1 MEWSKLYSD
10 YYEDGAVVDAGED
23 GEVLFLRA
31 IAWSSGKDL
40 VGFIPTWQLERFGL
54 KNVRR
59 RAAKLVA
66 EHLWTVVDGG
76 WQITNY
82 EKLQA
87 ETTSAEKRRKADRA
101 RKQARRS
108 AEMSAEKSARM
119 SADIPHAPSRLSPV
133 VVNGRDEKRET
144 RDESPWTSEIPKP
157 RTTVTREVDLA
168 LESK

>member
-1 MEWSKLYSD
+1 MEWSKIYSD
-10 YYEDGAVVDAGED
+10 YYEDGAVVAVGED
-23 GEVLFLRA
+23 SEVLFLRS

-40 VGFIPTWQLERFGL
+40 SGFVPQWQLERFGL

-66 EHLWTVVDGG
+66 EHLWTVADGG

-87 ETTSAEKRRKADRA
+87 EITSAEKRRKADRA

-108 AEMSAEKSARM
+108 AERSADMSARK
-119 SADIPHAPSRLSPV
+119 SADIPPDASRISPV
-133 VVNGRDEKRET
+133 VDNGRDENRET
-144 RDESPWTSEIPKP
+144 RTETS
-157 RTTVTREVDLA
+157 A
-168 LESK
+168 LGLLPSQNQRDVNARDPIGIGS